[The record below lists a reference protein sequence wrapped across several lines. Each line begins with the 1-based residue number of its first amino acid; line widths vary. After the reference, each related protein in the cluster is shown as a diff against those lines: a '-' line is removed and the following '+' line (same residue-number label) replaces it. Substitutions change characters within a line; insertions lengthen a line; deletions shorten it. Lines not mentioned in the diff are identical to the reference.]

1 MSSRYGKVQFM
12 TISIDVLAGLDDVD
26 WAALDH
32 AYGPA
37 TDVPVDLR
45 AICGDDIA
53 AMSEAFDRLAN
64 NVGHQGSRYP
74 ATPFVVPFLARIAVA
89 GTPWARVNALP
100 LLTFLAVA
108 WHDEYKLPMGI
119 DPAGWRASV
128 TPPDVELREIDEEI
142 AGETNPGKRD
152 WLLSVRALVLAGRS
166 LDGRIESL
174 HAYDAV
180 RRELPLVLG
189 LLADPDFVVRQHAA
203 YLVSWFPEE
212 AASIV
217 PTLVTRLDCEF
228 FPETLATVVLGIG
241 LLGSAEQIEPISVL
255 LDSPEPLVRWAAA
268 TALARLR
275 VVHRMDGALAARAF
289 GELARVASGPRLEQ
303 STDHNDGNLYA
314 YTGRSLLLFID
325 SAPEHRLPVDEVLM
339 AVAGCLQHVTIRQ
352 CDTVAGATLE
362 KAFDVQGTG
371 PAPAFGDL
379 SPGRRTFLRALANH
393 PGALNYHQFP
403 GLSLE
408 RLLPA
413 ARLPEMSHGL
423 RTYTGLPPANKI
435 DDLRLPDDWWAW

>member
-1 MSSRYGKVQFM
+1 M
-12 TISIDVLAGLDDVD
+12 TDSIDVLAGLDDVG
-26 WAALDH
+26 WAELDH

-37 TDVPVDLR
+37 TDVPADLR
-45 AICGDDIA
+45 AICGDDLA
-53 AMSEAFDRLAN
+53 AMSEAFGRLAN
-64 NVGHQGSRYP
+64 NIGHQGSRYP

-89 GTPWARVNALP
+89 GTPWARVHALP

-108 WHDEYKLPMGI
+108 WDDEYELPMGI
-119 DPAGWRASV
+119 NPADWRASV
-128 TPPDVELREIDEEI
+128 TPPEVELRELDEEI
-142 AGETNPGKRD
+142 AAETSQSKRG
-152 WLLSVRALVLAGRS
+152 WLLSVRDLVAAGRS
-166 LDGRIESL
+166 IDGRSESL
-174 HAYDAV
+174 RAYDAV

-189 LLADPDFVVRQHAA
+189 LLGDPDFPVRQHAA
-203 YLVSWFPEE
+203 YLVSWFPED

-217 PTLVTRLDCEF
+217 PALVARLGCEF
-228 FPETLATVVLGIG
+228 VPEILATVVVGIG
-241 LLGSAEQIEPISVL
+241 LLGSEEQIEPVCSL
-255 LDSPEPLVRWAAA
+255 LDSPEPLLRWAAA

-275 VVHRMDGALAARAF
+275 VVHGMDGALAARAF
-289 GELARVASGPRLEQ
+289 GELASVALGPRLEQ

-325 SAPEHRLPVDEVLM
+325 SAPEHRVSVDEVLV

-371 PAPAFGDL
+371 PVPAFGDL
-379 SPGRRTFLRALANH
+379 SSGRRTFLRALANH
-393 PGALNYHQFP
+393 PGALNYHQFA

-408 RLLPA
+408 RVLPA
-413 ARLPEMSHGL
+413 ARLPEMGHGL

-435 DDLRLPDDWWAW
+435 DDRRLPNDWWAR